1 MGKLLQFAVAAIIPL
16 AVSAQQT
23 VILTNGTQ
31 FQGRLVGVE
40 NQAVTF
46 EDSNGDR
53 RRFSFSEIQSVN
65 FNTTAFSNN
74 NPNPNLQNRAYNSPS
89 QYRNDRDRGA
99 PYATIPSG
107 SELVVRTNE
116 RIESSSATEGRTYSA
131 QVDRDVLDSS
141 GNVIIPRGSGAQ
153 LVIRDVSRG
162 GTVSGPQMAL
172 DLQSLTLNG
181 QNYYVST
188 QDIQRRDQGVGA
200 NRRTGEYVGGGAVL
214 GTLLGAIAGGGKGA
228 LIGAIAG
235 AAAGGGVQVLT
246 RGKEIRVPPE
256 TVLTFRLDQPLSLNP
271 M

>member
-1 MGKLLQFAVAAIIPL
+1 MAKLLTFALAAILPL

-23 VILTNGTQ
+23 ITLNDGTR
-31 FQGRLVGVE
+31 FQGRLVGAE
-40 NQAVTF
+40 NRTVTF
-46 EDSNGDR
+46 EDNNGDR
-53 RRFSFSEIQSVN
+53 HSFNFGEVQSIN
-65 FNTTAFSNN
+65 FNGNTAYNN
-74 NPNPNLQNRAYNSPS
+74 NHQENRAYESGNRS
-89 QYRNDRDRGA
+89 RNGRDRGA
-99 PYATIPSG
+99 VYATIPSG

-116 RIESSSATEGRTYSA
+116 RIESSSATEGRAYSA
-131 QVDRDVLDSS
+131 QVDRDVLDSA

-172 DLQSLTLNG
+172 DLQSLTVNG
-181 QNYYVST
+181 QSYYVST
-188 QDIQRRDQGVGA
+188 QDVQRGDQGVGA

-246 RGKEIRVPPE
+246 RGKEIRVPAE